1 MMKKTIIFLFA
12 IFYWAVANAQT
23 DSTVR
28 KLQFSVYA
36 DVYYGYDFGKSK
48 NHERPSFLY
57 NHNRTSEVN
66 LNLGFLKASYID
78 ERVRASLAL
87 MAGTYAQYNLA
98 AEQGLLK
105 NVYEANV
112 GLKLNRKHNVWLD
125 AGIFTSHIGFESAIS
140 KDSWTLT
147 RSLVAENSPYYE
159 SGAKLSYTDKDDK
172 LTLVAI
178 VLNGWQRIRRL
189 DGNSTPAFGTQIL
202 YKPNND
208 FVFNYSTYL
217 GNENTDSVKRWRFYN
232 NIYFITKL
240 SNNLSLISGLDLGL
254 QPASMARDILH
265 VWYSPTGILRYQ
277 FNEKYAMAGRVEYYE
292 DQSQVIIATKN
303 ANGFN
308 CKGYSINFDYAPSK
322 LLVWRIE
329 GKLLESTNKIFN
341 RNQSSVNQNFSIVTS
356 LAFSL

>member
-1 MMKKTIIFLFA
+1 MKKIIIFLFA
-12 IFYWAVANAQT
+12 IFCWSVANAQT
-23 DSTVR
+23 DSTVS
-28 KLQFSVYA
+28 KLQISVYA

-66 LNLGFLKASYID
+66 LNLGFIKATYTD
-78 ERVRASLAL
+78 DRVRATLAL

-125 AGIFTSHIGFESAIS
+125 AGIFTSHIGFESAVS
-140 KDSWTLT
+140 KDCWTLT

-159 SGAKLSYTDKDDK
+159 SGAKLSYTDKNDK
-172 LTLVAI
+172 LTLVAL

-189 DGNSTPAFGTQIL
+189 EGNSTPAFGTQIL
-202 YKPNND
+202 YKPNKD

-217 GNENTDSVKRWRFYN
+217 GNENTDSLKRWRFYN

-240 SNNLSLISGLDLGL
+240 TNKLSLISGFDLGL
-254 QPASMARDILH
+254 QETGDAVSSPFL
-265 VWYSPTGILRYQ
+265 WYSPTGILRYQ
-277 FNEKYAMAGRVEYYE
+277 FNEKYAMAGRVEYY
-292 DQSQVIIATKN
+292 DDPNQVIIATTST
-303 ANGFN
+303 NGFN
-308 CKGYSINFDYAPSK
+308 CKGYSVNFDYAPSK
-322 LLVWRIE
+322 LLAWRIE
-329 GKLLESTNKIFN
+329 GRLLESTNKIFN